1 VHFPDV
7 WQEIVLFEESTGE
20 KHVADVRTER
30 GIAAPDLQTANAGS
44 SWTWIVPA
52 WVSRIPRK

>member
-1 VHFPDV
+1 V

-52 WVSRIPRK
+52 WVSCIPRK